1 MGESGASV
9 REELGRAA
17 KLLRELAKGRAVE
30 AEAVREALRRVEALL
45 DALEGRD
52 ALELEVEM
60 WPGSHG
66 SDFAVTE
73 GEVVAETASY
83 EDYGEGFV
91 KRVRLVPLTDRA
103 AVQYYSTF
111 EPEPHAFGTWREVR
125 TWYVYERG
133 KGWRVEKVEEYTGW
147 DELERAEE
155 SEPEEPEL

>member
-1 MGESGASV
+1 MGAGNARV
-9 REELGRAA
+9 RRELERAA
-17 KLLRELAKGRAVE
+17 RLLRELAEERAVD

-45 DALEGRD
+45 DAAEGRD

-73 GEVVAETASY
+73 GEVVVETVSR

-103 AVQYYSTF
+103 VVQYYATF
-111 EPEPHAFGTWREVR
+111 EPGPRAFGAWREVR

-133 KGWRVEKVEEYTGW
+133 KGWRVEKTEERTGW

-155 SEPEEPEL
+155 AALEEPEL

>member
-1 MGESGASV
+1 MGLR
-9 REELGRAA
+9 RELEMAA
-17 KLLRELAKGRAVE
+17 KLLRELAEERAVE

-45 DALEGRD
+45 NAAEGRD

-66 SDFAVTE
+66 SDFAVAE
-73 GEVVAETASY
+73 GEVVVETVSC

-91 KRVRLVPLTDRA
+91 KRVRLVPVTDRA
-103 AVQYYSTF
+103 VVQYYATF
-111 EPEPHAFGTWREVR
+111 EPEPHAPGTWREVR

-133 KGWRVEKVEEYTGW
+133 KGWRVEKTEERTGW

-155 SEPEEPEL
+155 ELPEEPEL

>member
-1 MGESGASV
+1 MGLR
-9 REELGRAA
+9 RELEMAA
-17 KLLRELAKGRAVE
+17 KLLRELAEERAVE

-45 DALEGRD
+45 DAAEGRD

-73 GEVVAETASY
+73 GEVVVETVSR

-91 KRVRLVPLTDRA
+91 KRVRLVPVTDRA
-103 AVQYYSTF
+103 VVQYYATF
-111 EPEPHAFGTWREVR
+111 EPEPGAFGTWREVR

-133 KGWRVEKVEEYTGW
+133 KGWRVEKTEEHTGW

-155 SEPEEPEL
+155 EPLEELEL

>member
-1 MGESGASV
+1 MRV
-9 REELGRAA
+9 RRELERAA

-45 DALEGRD
+45 DAAEGRD

-73 GEVVAETASY
+73 GEVIVETVSY
-83 EDYGEGFV
+83 KDYGEGFV
-91 KRVRLVPLTDRA
+91 KRVKLIPLTDRVE
-103 AVQYYSTF
+103 VQYYATF
-111 EPEPHAFGTWREVR
+111 EPERGTFGTWRERR

-133 KGWRVEKVEEYTGW
+133 KGWRIEKTKEHTGW
-147 DELERAEE
+147 DDLDRAF
-155 SEPEEPEL
+155 EEPEL